1 VTTRAEEYAVQSDH
15 FLEKAREALAENDLA
30 QASEKLWGA
39 AAQAVKAAAE
49 SRGWSH
55 NGHRELFDVVNR
67 LAQEYDDPKLRDLF
81 QIANS
86 LHINFYENWL
96 TKEYID
102 DGVARTHEFIGEIQ
116 RIQG

>member
-1 VTTRAEEYAVQSDH
+1 MTSRAAEYAVQSSH
-15 FLEKAREALAENDLA
+15 FLEKAEEALAEDDLA

-67 LAQEYDDPKLRDLF
+67 LAQEYDDPELRDLF
-81 QIANS
+81 RLANS

-96 TKEYID
+96 NREYIE
-102 DGVARTHEFIGEIQ
+102 DGVGQVQEFVRKVQAIQ
-116 RIQG
+116 V

>member
-15 FLEKAREALAENDLA
+15 FLEKAEEALAEYDLV